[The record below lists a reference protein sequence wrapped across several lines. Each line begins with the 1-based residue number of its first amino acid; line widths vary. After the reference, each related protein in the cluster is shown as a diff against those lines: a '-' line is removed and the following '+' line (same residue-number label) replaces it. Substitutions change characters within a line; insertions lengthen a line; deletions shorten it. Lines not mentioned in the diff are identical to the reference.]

1 MNSQRKIYRQ
11 ISFLSL
17 VGVGLFGFVFFAP
30 DVGGHAGSFFSV
42 AMQCT
47 WQKLLELP
55 AAWSSLKII
64 LLSVGLFLIIESTG
78 TVLAVKKFKSLVLP
92 VFLMQA
98 VPCLGLLV
106 GGYYLIKSLL

>member
-1 MNSQRKIYRQ
+1 MNRQQKIYRQ
-11 ISFLSL
+11 ISLLSL
-17 VGVGLFGFVFFAP
+17 VGGGLLGVVFFAP
-30 DVGGHAGSFFSV
+30 NVGGHTGSFINM

-47 WQKLLELP
+47 WQDLLELP

-64 LLSVGLFLIIESTG
+64 LLSVGLFLIIESTV

-98 VPCLGLLV
+98 VPCLGFLV

>member
-1 MNSQRKIYRQ
+1 MNGQRKIYRQ
-11 ISFLSL
+11 TSLLS
-17 VGVGLFGFVFFAP
+17 VVGLGLLGFAFFSP
-30 DVGGHAGSFFSV
+30 DPGGHSGSFFSV

-47 WQKLLELP
+47 WQDLLELP

-78 TVLAVKKFKSLVLP
+78 TVLAVRKFKSLVLP

-98 VPCLGLLV
+98 VPCLGLLF